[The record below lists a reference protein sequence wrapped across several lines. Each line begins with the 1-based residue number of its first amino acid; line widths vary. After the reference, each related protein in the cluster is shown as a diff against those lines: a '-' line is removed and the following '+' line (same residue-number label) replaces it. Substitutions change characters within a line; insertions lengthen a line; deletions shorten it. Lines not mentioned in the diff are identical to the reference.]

1 MKYLVKIVQ
10 KIVEIE
16 ASSEQ
21 EAIDKTTEKISD
33 YLKLTI
39 IKEGD
44 NFLKQAAT
52 VKEKK

>member
-10 KIVEIE
+10 KIVEVE
-16 ASSEQ
+16 AESES
-21 EAIDKTTEKISD
+21 EAINKTNENISD